1 MTQVI
6 LVRLQQKERTLLNVK
21 YPTATSAS
29 YLISVIILPT
39 PEEKFHPLLI
49 SIAKTSMSRLF
60 SLRSNLALCLVL
72 RILFPILLNH
82 VLFISLHVRAVEL
95 VILVK
100 PIGISTHV
108 LMSISFGTKIP
119 TFLNILVLL
128 KVVGISVISLVLRF
142 SIMPALTLSSK

>member
-1 MTQVI
+1 M
-6 LVRLQQKERTLLNVK
+6 L
-21 YPTATSAS
+21 
-29 YLISVIILPT
+29 
-39 PEEKFHPLLI
+39 
-49 SIAKTSMSRLF
+49 RLF

-72 RILFPILLNH
+72 RILFPILLNN

-108 LMSISFGTKIP
+108 LMSISFGTKFP

>member
-1 MTQVI
+1 M
-6 LVRLQQKERTLLNVK
+6 LG
-21 YPTATSAS
+21 
-29 YLISVIILPT
+29 
-39 PEEKFHPLLI
+39 
-49 SIAKTSMSRLF
+49 LF

-108 LMSISFGTKIP
+108 LMSISFGTKNSYFFKHLSASKGCRDKFDISCFKILDHASNYSQLKIKESFHIEQLKP
-119 TFLNILVLL
+119 ELNKQVEH
-128 KVVGISVISLVLRF
+128 VSLSLHF
-142 SIMPALTLSSK
+142 